1 MKKFII
7 SFLSLFLL
15 ATLIHAQPIITET
28 KLLYPSGTSIV
39 KNIESGNSTYAYGS
53 YNIGKELSGAI
64 QKIYRTYFS
73 VDLSTIPTNATIQE
87 VKVNYSTDYKSYT
100 FKLTNISSLGSGLGA
115 NWAAIGSGSTLH
127 SGIGYGGG
135 TIISTPVKNQM
146 QSALS
151 SRSMMIGGVGENETA
166 NDSYAYLSINLEV
179 RYTRPAASLN
189 FIAQNYMDGGN
200 SGNIGVGIN
209 TSTITSRTSPFSF
222 SIYEDQTMYFE
233 AYDNQQYNNYN
244 WIFNDS
250 EAPLGKSEWQK
261 NYYNNISSIGSSN
274 STSRPALTSEN
285 GATFQ
290 AVLRKIT
297 NVTFQNNF
305 VGVGNGGVITVN
317 GTQYNSPTSQFQVI
331 EQNAINV
338 SANTYYYN
346 NYIESLLTEKK

>member
-1 MKKFII
+1 MKKRII

-39 KNIESGNSTYAYGS
+39 KNIENGNSTYAYGS

-135 TIISTPVKNQM
+135 TIISTPVKNQI

-179 RYTRPAASLN
+179 RYTRPATSLN

-222 SIYEDQTMYFE
+222 SIYEDQTMYFQ
-233 AYDNQQYNNYN
+233 AYDNQSYNNYN
-244 WIFNDS
+244 WVFNDS
-250 EAPLGKSEWQK
+250 EAPLNPSEWQM
-261 NYYNNISSIGSSN
+261 NYFSRITNIGQSSSA
-274 STSRPALTSEN
+274 SRPALTSES

-290 AVLRKIT
+290 AVLRKIC
-297 NVTFQNNF
+297 NLTFSSA
-305 VGVGNGGVITVN
+305 GG
-317 GTQYNSPTSQFQVI
+317 
-331 EQNAINV
+331 
-338 SANTYYYN
+338 
-346 NYIESLLTEKK
+346 